1 MLYATIGPR
10 MVMAGAGGINHEELC
25 DLTTK
30 HFGKIGHTYDAEIP
44 LDLNCRYT
52 GMLIT
57 LSYSITT
64 LTNLYQLKIIQFD
77 NFIVVIGSDVRV
89 RDDGMPFAHVAIA
102 IEGCG
107 WTNPDNIPLMVSI
120 TNIYAKQC
128 L

>member
-52 GMLIT
+52 GM
-57 LSYSITT
+57 
-64 LTNLYQLKIIQFD
+64 
-77 NFIVVIGSDVRV
+77 
-89 RDDGMPFAHVAIA
+89 
-102 IEGCG
+102 
-107 WTNPDNIPLMVSI
+107 
-120 TNIYAKQC
+120 
-128 L
+128 

>member
-52 GMLIT
+52 GMLII

-64 LTNLYQLKIIQFD
+64 LMNLYQLKLSNLIIF
-77 NFIVVIGSDVRV
+77 
-89 RDDGMPFAHVAIA
+89 
-102 IEGCG
+102 
-107 WTNPDNIPLMVSI
+107 LL
-120 TNIYAKQC
+120 Y
-128 L
+128 

>member
-1 MLYATIGPR
+1 MLHTIIGPR

-57 LSYSITT
+57 DVTGFQGAKYVKLK
-64 LTNLYQLKIIQFD
+64 NLY
-77 NFIVVIGSDVRV
+77 
-89 RDDGMPFAHVAIA
+89 
-102 IEGCG
+102 
-107 WTNPDNIPLMVSI
+107 
-120 TNIYAKQC
+120 
-128 L
+128 

>member
-52 GMLIT
+52 GMLIIV
-57 LSYSITT
+57 SYSINTYKESV
-64 LTNLYQLKIIQFD
+64 LTQNNPISQF
-77 NFIVVIGSDVRV
+77 ICCTR
-89 RDDGMPFAHVAIA
+89 
-102 IEGCG
+102 
-107 WTNPDNIPLMVSI
+107 L
-120 TNIYAKQC
+120 
-128 L
+128 